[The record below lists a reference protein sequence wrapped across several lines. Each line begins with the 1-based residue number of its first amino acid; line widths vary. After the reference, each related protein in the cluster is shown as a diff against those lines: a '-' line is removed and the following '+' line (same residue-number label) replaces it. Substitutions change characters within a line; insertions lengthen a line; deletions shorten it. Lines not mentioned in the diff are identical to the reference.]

1 MLGGVT
7 RQGGGGG
14 GVVSRRLANSY
25 TRTYCTYYYKNGP
38 NQSVKYARILKTLIK
53 LHRKCQQSARYI
65 NQTASVPHD
74 GP

>member
-38 NQSVKYARILKTLIK
+38 NQSVKYARILKMGNDPLDPSS
-53 LHRKCQQSARYI
+53 HVQSE
-65 NQTASVPHD
+65 S
-74 GP
+74 